1 MDNHNAANDL
11 IKLNGYWINERF
23 RDRHG
28 SYMRVLSSLII
39 PTDLAAENDVIGGT
53 LALQDIR
60 RRDFLTL
67 TGYQCPPDDVI
78 FRRHCSYN
86 SGKATQHGSRF
97 ARLLNSKHSNS
108 NYHFFYLNKC
118 FLIYGAI
125 EITVQPRPFHRTA
138 VLVLR
143 QRLRTLEGLSSACQS
158 AAPSTTSSFLLQVK
172 APKSSRF

>member
-1 MDNHNAANDL
+1 MT
-11 IKLNGYWINERF
+11 
-23 RDRHG
+23 
-28 SYMRVLSSLII
+28 VLLPILLSLSW
-39 PTDLAAENDVIGGT
+39 AVENIE
-53 LALQDIR
+53 
-60 RRDFLTL
+60 TL
-67 TGYQCPPDDVI
+67 TAREGMHFGSELI
-78 FRRHCSYN
+78 FPSIL
-86 SGKATQHGSRF
+86 AQHGSRF